1 MAEFSRI
8 NVYDVLLKMFS
19 RDTLVSLEPVK
30 QELKFS
36 ADDISDYKRF
46 GIVKS
51 ELNEIMQSSLGINWE
66 RANFYRELDRA
77 YQHPIMAAAGKLWT
91 EVASNYNQLQDASVW
106 VTAESTEYMN
116 VLNKFLA
123 YIGMEERIKDWT
135 WNTGWYGDLFCRVY
149 GVPGEGII
157 NVMDDDHPINVSRA
171 DHNGRLVG
179 FFSSPMGE
187 FGEVSQDLLAPWDY
201 VHFRLLG
208 AKRKRAN
215 YGDPY
220 FTEFKSVSLVST
232 ETRKLSS
239 KYGQSL
245 VGDAIPA
252 YKRLR
257 LAEDSLLI
265 SRVSKGLLKYLYKIK
280 VPGNNNAAAR
290 NLIDMYGTTL
300 KRLRAMNL
308 DKNNPNYEDR
318 LGELAQNEDFLIP
331 VFTDSAKDDISVEKI
346 GGETDIRWIRDIDEL
361 KNELITAIGIPSPLL
376 AGQTKDLPG
385 GMNTNNLEQYSIQ
398 FARST
403 RSLQRAVIAGI
414 TRLCQIH
421 LAYMNMNPDPKLF
434 QVHMAETSTA
444 EEEELKA
451 ALDKGIDI
459 ADKLT
464 TYVEKMFGED
474 SVDKEQLFNWIN
486 HKILKLTDF
495 DLKIVKPNI
504 LQGMEKKG
512 LLPENFTK
520 FIDERI
526 KLRREWSTRYTDLR
540 ASLPQFEG
548 GKLLESRVEEGGWQP
563 GRKVNV
569 ETFERRQNGEYV
581 RRGGSSEVLT
591 ASANE
596 ISAIITEA

>member
-1 MAEFSRI
+1 MAENRI
-8 NVYDVLLKMFS
+8 NVYNVLQKMFTQ
-19 RDTLVSLEPVK
+19 DSLISLDPVK

-36 ADDISDYKRF
+36 PEDIDLYKRL
-46 GIVKS
+46 GVVKT
-51 ELNEIMQSSLGINWE
+51 ELQDIMQNALGINWE

-91 EVASNYNQLQDASVW
+91 EVATNYNQLQNASVW
-106 VTAESTEYMN
+106 ATSESTEYTN
-116 VLNKFLA
+116 VINKFLSF
-123 YIGMEERIKDWT
+123 IGMEERIKDWA
-135 WNTGWYGDLFCRVY
+135 WNTGWYGDFFCRPI
-149 GVPGEGII
+149 GIPGEGVIH
-157 NVMDDDHPINVSRA
+157 VMDDDHPINVSRA
-171 DHNGRLVG
+171 DYNGRLIG

-187 FGEVSQDLLAPWDY
+187 FGETSSDLLAPWDY

-245 VGDAIPA
+245 VGDAVPH

-265 SRVSKGLLKYLYKIK
+265 ARVSKGFLKYLYKIK

-290 NLIDMYGTTL
+290 NLIDMYGTVL

-308 DKNNPNYEDR
+308 DPNKPNYEDR
-318 LGELAQNEDFLIP
+318 LGELAQNEDYLIP
-331 VFTDSAKDDISVEKI
+331 VFSGDANDIVVEKL

-361 KNELITAIGIPSPLL
+361 KNELITALGVPAPLI

-421 LAYMNMNPDPKLF
+421 LAYLNMNPDPRLF
-434 QVHMAETSTA
+434 QIHMAETSSA
-444 EEEELKA
+444 EEEELKT

-459 ADKLT
+459 ADKFV
-464 TYVEKMFGED
+464 TYVEKCFGED
-474 SVDKEQLFNWIN
+474 SVDKEELFNWIN

-495 DLKIVKPNI
+495 DLKIVKPDI
-504 LQGMEKKG
+504 LKKLESKG
-512 LLPENFTK
+512 IIKEGAIQLAE
-520 FIDERI
+520 ER
-526 KLRREWSTRYTDLR
+526 KKMQYEWSIRSTDLR
-540 ASLPQFEG
+540 AALPKLDK
-548 GKLLESRVEEGGWQP
+548 GKLVESEWEAEFKTKDVKDAVAKIKVEAFKLNESGQYVQKP
-563 GRKVNV
+563 GV
-569 ETFERRQNGEYV
+569 
-581 RRGGSSEVLT
+581 S
-591 ASANE
+591 
-596 ISAIITEA
+596 

>member
-1 MAEFSRI
+1 MAI
-8 NVYDVLLKMFS
+8 NVYDVLRKMFS
-19 RDTLVSLEPVK
+19 QDTMVSLDPIK
-30 QELKFS
+30 QELKFN
-36 ADDISDYKRF
+36 DEDLSDYKRF

-51 ELNEIMQSSLGINWE
+51 ELMEIMQSSLGINWE

-106 VTAESTEYMN
+106 VTADSTNVMN
-116 VLNKFLA
+116 ILNKFLG
-123 YIGMEERIKDWT
+123 YIGIEERIKDWT
-135 WNTGWYGDLFCRVY
+135 WNTGWYGDLFCRIY
-149 GVPGEGII
+149 GVPGEGIV

-171 DHNGRLVG
+171 DYNGRLIG

-187 FGEVSQDLLAPWDY
+187 FGETSQDLLSPWEY

-265 SRVSKGLLKYLYKIK
+265 ARVSKGLLKYLYKIK

-290 NLIDMYGTTL
+290 SIIDMYGTIL

-308 DKNNPNYEDR
+308 DANKPNYEDR

-331 VFTDSAKDDISVEKI
+331 VFTDSAKDDITVEKL
-346 GGETDIRWIRDIDEL
+346 GGETDIRWIRDVDEL
-361 KNELITAIGIPSPLL
+361 KNELITALGIPAPLL

-403 RSLQRAVIAGI
+403 RSLQRAVVAGI

-421 LAYMNMNPDPKLF
+421 LAYLNMPTDAKLF

-444 EEEELKA
+444 EEEELRN
-451 ALDKGIDI
+451 ALDKGIDV
-459 ADKLT
+459 ADKFT
-464 TYVEKMFGED
+464 TYVEKMFGEG
-474 SVDKEQLFNWIN
+474 SVDKEELFNWIN
-486 HKILKLTDF
+486 HKILKLSDF

-504 LQGMEKKG
+504 LQKMEEKKI
-512 LLPENFTK
+512 LPKDFLKMLE
-520 FIDERI
+520 ERHTLS
-526 KLRREWSTRYTDLR
+526 KEWVVKNSDLR
-540 ASLPQFEG
+540 APLPSFEK
-548 GKLLESRVEEGGWQP
+548 GKLVEGVDKYNGWKPKLQI
-563 GRKVNV
+563 KVKSFV
-569 ETFERRQNGEYV
+569 QQKSGEY
-581 RRGGSSEVLT
+581 
-591 ASANE
+591 
-596 ISAIITEA
+596 TEKVVS